1 MVFNIGFLINLLKN
15 DMDKFIESLIKK
27 FNKNDLE
34 NIYAMKF
41 FNYIKMNEMYPQEK
55 QFFIKGND
63 TLSLVETLLKVDN
76 NSYSGL
82 NNKYNFYIY
91 NDILIK

>member
-1 MVFNIGFLINLLKN
+1 
-15 DMDKFIESLIKK
+15 
-27 FNKNDLE
+27 
-34 NIYAMKF
+34 
-41 FNYIKMNEMYPQEK
+41 MNEMYPQEK

-63 TLSLVETLLKVDN
+63 TLSLVKFIKVDN

-82 NNKYNFYIY
+82 NNMYNFYIY

>member
-1 MVFNIGFLINLLKN
+1 
-15 DMDKFIESLIKK
+15 
-27 FNKNDLE
+27 
-34 NIYAMKF
+34 MKF

-63 TLSLVETLLKVDN
+63 TLSLVENLLKIDN

-82 NNKYNFYIY
+82 NNMYNFYIY

>member
-1 MVFNIGFLINLLKN
+1 
-15 DMDKFIESLIKK
+15 
-27 FNKNDLE
+27 
-34 NIYAMKF
+34 
-41 FNYIKMNEMYPQEK
+41 MYPQEK

-63 TLSLVETLLKVDN
+63 TLVENLLKVDN

-82 NNKYNFYIY
+82 NNMYNFYIY

>member
-1 MVFNIGFLINLLKN
+1 
-15 DMDKFIESLIKK
+15 
-27 FNKNDLE
+27 
-34 NIYAMKF
+34 
-41 FNYIKMNEMYPQEK
+41 MNEMYPQEK

-63 TLSLVETLLKVDN
+63 TLSLVENLLKVDN

-82 NNKYNFYIY
+82 NNIYNFYIY